1 MTINSAHIHAGLMS
15 QIACGDKQA
24 LELLYKTISP
34 RLFGIILRIVRRR
47 DWAEEILHDTFIHI
61 WQSALYYDDKR
72 SEPQIWLNHIAR
84 NRAIDYLRKH
94 ENRCCSVEDISEAED
109 MLRSPLATEDVHLE
123 AKKLH
128 DCMEHLP
135 AEQRQSIALAY
146 YRGLS
151 QTEIALSLNQ
161 PEGTVKSWIRR
172 ALIHLREC
180 IGL

>member
-1 MTINSAHIHAGLMS
+1 
-15 QIACGDKQA
+15 
-24 LELLYKTISP
+24 
-34 RLFGIILRIVRRR
+34 
-47 DWAEEILHDTFIHI
+47 
-61 WQSALYYDDKR
+61 
-72 SEPQIWLNHIAR
+72 
-84 NRAIDYLRKH
+84 
-94 ENRCCSVEDISEAED
+94 
-109 MLRSPLATEDVHLE
+109 
-123 AKKLH
+123 
-128 DCMEHLP
+128 HLP

>member
-1 MTINSAHIHAGLMS
+1 MTTNTAQIHAGLMN
-15 QIACGDKQA
+15 QIASGDKQA
-24 LELLYKTISP
+24 LELLYKTLSP

-47 DWAEEILHDTFIHI
+47 DWAEEILHDTFIQI
-61 WQSALYYDDKR
+61 WQSALYYDAQR

-84 NRAIDYLRKH
+84 HRAIDYLRKH
-94 ENRCCSVEDISEAED
+94 EHRCCSVDDINEADQLSRAPLPTEDIHQEAR
-109 MLRSPLATEDVHLE
+109 LLQH
-123 AKKLH
+123 
-128 DCMEHLP
+128 CMAHLP

-151 QTEIALSLNQ
+151 QVEIARSLNQ

-172 ALIHLREC
+172 ALSHLREC

>member
-109 MLRSPLATEDVHLE
+109 MLRSPLAAEDVHLE
-123 AKKLH
+123 AKNCMTAWSIFRQNSVKASPWPIIAGYRKL
-128 DCMEHLP
+128 
-135 AEQRQSIALAY
+135 
-146 YRGLS
+146 
-151 QTEIALSLNQ
+151 
-161 PEGTVKSWIRR
+161 K
-172 ALIHLREC
+172 LRC
-180 IGL
+180 H

>member
-1 MTINSAHIHAGLMS
+1 MTTNAAQIHAGLLS

-24 LELLYKTISP
+24 LELLYKTLSP

-47 DWAEEILHDTFIHI
+47 DWAEEILHDTFIQI
-61 WQSALYYDDKR
+61 WQSALYYDAQR

-84 NRAIDYLRKH
+84 NRAIDYLRQH
-94 ENRCCSVEDISEAED
+94 DNRCCSVDEIEEAEEISQRPLPVEDI
-109 MLRSPLATEDVHLE
+109 HQE
-123 AKKLH
+123 AKRLQH
-128 DCMEHLP
+128 CMEHLP
-135 AEQRQSIALAY
+135 TEQRQSIALAY

>member
-1 MTINSAHIHAGLMS
+1 MTTNAAQIHAGLLS

-24 LELLYKTISP
+24 LELLYKTLSP

-47 DWAEEILHDTFIHI
+47 DWAEEILHDTFIQI
-61 WQSALYYDDKR
+61 WQSAIYYDEQR
-72 SEPQIWLNHIAR
+72 SEPQIWLCHIAR

-94 ENRCCSVEDISEAED
+94 EHRCCSVEEISEAED
-109 MLRSPLATEDVHLE
+109 SFQAPPPGDDVHQE
-123 AKKLH
+123 ARRLH
-128 DCMEHLP
+128 HCMDHLP

-151 QTEIALSLNQ
+151 QTEIALSMNQ

-172 ALIHLREC
+172 ALTHLREC

>member
-1 MTINSAHIHAGLMS
+1 MTTNAAHIHAGLMS
-15 QIACGDKQA
+15 QIASGDKQA
-24 LELLYKTISP
+24 LELLYKTLSP
-34 RLFGIILRIVRRR
+34 RLFGMILRIVRRR
-47 DWAEEILHDTFIHI
+47 DWAEEILHDTFIQI
-61 WQSALYYDDKR
+61 WQTALYYDAQR

-94 ENRCCSVEDISEAED
+94 ENRCCSVDDINEAEEISQ
-109 MLRSPLATEDVHLE
+109 LPLTADDVHQE
-123 AKKLH
+123 AKRLQH
-128 DCMEHLP
+128 CMEHLP
-135 AEQRQSIALAY
+135 SEQRQSIALAY